1 MCVCVC
7 VQLNEGEDSEDRGR
21 ILVSLLYNSQQGRLL
36 VGVVRCAHLA
46 AMDSNGY
53 SDPFVKVYE
62 LQLEHVPGLQLCI
75 QAGLPLSLTSFFLAL
90 LQVSE
95 ARHGQE
101 SQKQNPNQK
110 EDP

>member
-1 MCVCVC
+1 MQV
-7 VQLNEGEDSEDRGR
+7 NEGEDSEDRGR
-21 ILVSLLYNSQQGRLL
+21 ILVSLLYNSQLGRLV

-62 LQLEHVPGLQLCI
+62 LQFGKFCI
-75 QAGLPLSLTSFFLAL
+75 QGRDFARVYQLYITL

-95 ARHGQE
+95 ARYGEE
-101 SQKQNPNQK
+101 S
-110 EDP
+110 